1 MHKKK
6 IKGNARGFRGAI
18 GKLTCELLTPVFQK
32 KEFLCSRLMF
42 DWPFIVGK
50 GIAAYTSPEK
60 IIDAGQKQHF
70 LYLRTCAEK
79 SLEISYSV
87 SEIKEKVNQ
96 YMGYKAIDRIILRQS
111 IFTQHPV
118 KEDSSDFSSIFELN
132 QVSYEQLPS
141 KIKSKFSQDA
151 STPFDE
157 VLKKISR
164 TVVTKKSQNR

>member
-1 MHKKK
+1 MHKEK

-50 GIAAYTSPEK
+50 GIASYTFPEK

-70 LYLRTCAEK
+70 LYLRACSEK

-111 IFTQHPV
+111 IFTQHPI
-118 KEDSSDFSSIFELN
+118 KDASSDSSSIFEQSLL
-132 QVSYEQLPS
+132 SDEQLPS
-141 KIKSKFSQDA
+141 KIKSKFSQGA
-151 STPFDE
+151 PTPLDE
-157 VLKKISR
+157 VLKKFSK
-164 TVVTKKSQNR
+164 TLVTKKQQK